1 MNAVASIL
9 QAVRAL
15 GVAPGAPWSSDTR
28 ELVPGA
34 VFVAWP
40 GAARDPR
47 QFVPQALAAGAA
59 AVLVEAEGAQHFA
72 LTDHRVVAVEGL
84 KALAGPLAA
93 QWMDHPSRAVRLLAV
108 TGTNG
113 KTSCALWTA
122 QALNAAGQRCGVIG
136 TLGAGWPDAL
146 HATGFTTPDPVRL
159 QTVLASLRAQGAGW
173 CAIEASS
180 IGLAEHRLDG
190 CAIHAA
196 AFTNLTQDHLDYH
209 GDMAAYAQA
218 KQRLFTWPG
227 LRHAVLNL
235 DDAFAATTL
244 LADCQARGLA
254 VQTAALQSVADWH
267 TEDVVQAASSQRL
280 TLVHH
285 GARHALELPVLG
297 AFNLNNLLLVAALLH
312 TTGLD
317 DAQVLAALR
326 TIRPV
331 PGRMQMLGGE
341 QAPLAVID
349 YAHTPDALDK
359 ALQALRPVTAARKG
373 KLWCVFGA
381 GGDRDARKRP
391 LMAQAAETHADRV
404 VLTSDNPRS
413 EAPGA
418 ILQDLLAGL
427 RQPAQALLVEDRA
440 VAIAQTL
447 AHAAAHDVVLI
458 AGKGHENTQEIAG
471 RKQAFSDAFHA
482 RMALAA
488 RGAGLFTLAE
498 AQSWIGSDAR
508 ILGDAHTAPSSVQTD
523 SRRLTPG
530 ALFVALRGER
540 FDAHDF
546 LPQAA
551 AAGAVAL
558 LVERNPH
565 APASPTLPPEGAHPA
580 LGRPGGGVDGPHA
593 SASPALPL
601 EGVLPTIEVPDS
613 RRALGLLARGW
624 RRQQTL
630 PLIAVTGSNG
640 KTTVTQ
646 MLASILAAWQGE
658 DARLATQGNFN
669 NDVGLPLTLLR
680 LRPQHQAAVVE
691 LGMNHPGEIV
701 WLASLAEP
709 TVALVN
715 NAQREHQE
723 FMHGVEA
730 VARENGAVFAALPPQ
745 GVAVYPADDPQ
756 AAIWDDLAGRHRI
769 LRFAL
774 RQVDAAPSDAE
785 VSGVARYRQGQLR
798 VQLHTP
804 SGHAEVGLQLLG
816 MHNARNALA
825 ATAAAL
831 GAGAPLDAICR
842 GLEAFAPVAGRLVPH
857 RLQLAGGH
865 ALLLIDDSYNANPD
879 SVRAAIDVL
888 AELPG
893 RSLLLLGDM
902 GEVGD
907 NGPAFHAEVGTY
919 AAQRGLA
926 ALWTCGA
933 MTAQAADAARAA
945 GLRDVRHVAEL
956 TALPLQADSLVGFDT
971 VLVKGSRFMRMERA
985 VQAIAALAAG
995 GQGAV
1000 AQEKHHAA

>member
-1 MNAVASIL
+1 MNAAL
-9 QAVRAL
+9 KTADAVLETVRAMGVPPTAAWSTDTRAL
-15 GVAPGAPWSSDTR
+15 GAGD
-28 ELVPGA
+28 

-59 AVLVEAEGAQHFA
+59 AVLIEAEGAQHFGFSDA
-72 LTDHRVVAVEGL
+72 RIVAVEGL
-84 KALAGPLAA
+84 KALAGLLAA
-93 QWMDHPSRAVRLLAV
+93 AWYGHPSEAVRLLAI

-146 HATGFTTPDPVRL
+146 HSTGFTTPDPVRL
-159 QTVLASLRAQGAGW
+159 QAALATLRAQGAVW

-180 IGLAEHRLDG
+180 IGLVEHRLGG

-218 KQRLFTWPG
+218 KQRLFAWPG

-235 DDAFAATTL
+235 DDTFAAQTL
-244 LADCQARGLA
+244 LADCRARGLKVQTTA
-254 VQTAALQSVADWH
+254 LLTMADWHAEDIVQTA
-267 TEDVVQAASSQRL
+267 TGQRL
-280 TLVHH
+280 TVVHDNVRH
-285 GARHALELPVLG
+285 GLELPVLG
-297 AFNLNNLLLVAALLH
+297 AFNLSNLLLVAALLR
-312 TTGLD
+312 TAGLG
-317 DAQVLAALR
+317 DAQILAALR
-326 TIRPV
+326 TVRPA
-331 PGRMQMLGGE
+331 PGRMQLLGG
-341 QAPLAVID
+341 QGTPLAVID

-359 ALQALRPVTAARKG
+359 ALHALRPVAAARKG
-373 KLWCVFGA
+373 KLWCIFGA
-381 GGDRDARKRP
+381 GGDRDTRKRP
-391 LMAQAAETHADRV
+391 LMAQAAETLADRV

-413 EAPGA
+413 EAPHV

-427 RQPAQALLVEDRA
+427 QQPAQALLVQDRA

-471 RKQAFSDAFHA
+471 RKLAFSDAFHA

-488 RGAGLFTLAE
+488 RGAGLFSLSE
-498 AQSWIGSDAR
+498 AQGWIGAGAQV
-508 ILGDAHTAPSSVQTD
+508 IGDAHTAPDSVQTD
-523 SRRLTPG
+523 SRKLTPG

-546 LPQAA
+546 FPQAA
-551 AAGAVAL
+551 ASGAVAL
-558 LVERNPH
+558 LAERDV
-565 APASPTLPPEGAHPA
+565 AASGLAG
-580 LGRPGGGVDGPHA
+580 
-593 SASPALPL
+593 
-601 EGVLPTIEVPDS
+601 IEATDS

-646 MLASILAAWQGE
+646 MLAHVLAAWQGE

-691 LGMNHPGEIV
+691 LGMNHPGEIA

-723 FMHGVEA
+723 FMHSVEA
-730 VARENGAVFAALPPQ
+730 VARENGAVIAALPPQ
-745 GVAVYPADDPQ
+745 GVAVFPADDAQ
-756 AAIWDDLAGRHRI
+756 SAIWADLAQSRRC

-774 RQVDAAPSDAE
+774 RETDAATSDAE
-785 VSGVARYRQGQLR
+785 VSGLAFYRQGQLR
-798 VQLHTP
+798 LQLHTP
-804 SGHAEVGLQLLG
+804 AGHAEVGLQLLG
-816 MHNARNALA
+816 RHNARNALA
-825 ATAAAL
+825 ASAAAL
-831 GAGAPLDAICR
+831 AAGAPLDAICR
-842 GLEAFAPVAGRLVPH
+842 GLEAFSPVAGRLVPR
-857 RLQLAGGH
+857 RLQLPGGNS
-865 ALLLIDDSYNANPD
+865 LLLIDDSYNANPD

-893 RSLLLLGDM
+893 RGLLVLGDM

-907 NGPAFHAEVGTY
+907 NGPAFHAEVGAY
-919 AAQRGLA
+919 AAQRGIA
-926 ALWTCGA
+926 ALWACGDL
-933 MTAQAADAARAA
+933 TAHAAIAARAA
-945 GLRDVRHVAEL
+945 GLAEARHSADL
-956 TALPLQADSLVGFDT
+956 SGLPLQAESLRGFDNM
-971 VLVKGSRFMRMERA
+971 LVKGSRFMRMEQA
-985 VQAIAALAAG
+985 VQTLAALVAG
-995 GQGAV
+995 SQGASS
-1000 AQEKHHAA
+1000 QEAHHAA

>member
-1 MNAVASIL
+1 MTAALHSVAAVLDAL
-9 QAVRAL
+9 RARAVPPAAHWTTDTRAL
-15 GVAPGAPWSSDTR
+15 AAGD
-28 ELVPGA
+28 

-59 AVLVEAEGAQHFA
+59 AVLVEADGAQRFGFA
-72 LTDHRVVAVEGL
+72 DARVVAVRGL

-93 QWMDHPSRAVRLLAV
+93 AWHGHPSQTVRLLAV

-122 QALNAAGQRCGVIG
+122 QALCAAGQRCGVIG

-146 HATGFTTPDPVRL
+146 QPTGFTTPDPVRL
-159 QTVLASLRAQGAGW
+159 QSALATLRDQGARW

-180 IGLAEHRLDG
+180 IGLVEHRLDG
-190 CAIHAA
+190 CAVHAA

-218 KQRLFTWPG
+218 KQRLFAWPG
-227 LRHAVLNL
+227 LRRVVLNR
-235 DDAFAATTL
+235 DDAFAAHTL
-244 LADCQARGLA
+244 LPDCRARGLQ
-254 VQTAALQSVADWH
+254 VQTVSLHTAADWQAQDIAP
-267 TEDVVQAASSQRL
+267 TTTGQRMTVVHA
-280 TLVHH
+280 
-285 GARHALELPVLG
+285 GARHGLELPVLG
-297 AFNLNNLLLVAALLH
+297 AFNLSNLLVVAALLH
-312 TTGLD
+312 TTGLSD
-317 DAQVLAALR
+317 DQILAALR

-331 PGRMQMLGGE
+331 PGRMQMLGGRG
-341 QAPLAVID
+341 APLAVID

-359 ALQALRPVTAARKG
+359 ALQALRPVAAARNG

-381 GGDRDARKRP
+381 GGDRDARKRAP
-391 LMAQAAETHADRV
+391 MAQAVESRADRV

-427 RQPAQALLVEDRA
+427 RQPARALLIADRA

-447 AHAAAHDVVLI
+447 AHATAADVVLI
-458 AGKGHENTQEIAG
+458 AGKGHETTQEIAG
-471 RKQAFSDAFHA
+471 RKLAFNDAFHA
-482 RMALAA
+482 RVALAA
-488 RGAGLFTLAE
+488 RGAGLFTLGE
-498 AQSWIGSDAR
+498 ALGWIGNAAR
-508 ILGDAHTAPSSVQTD
+508 LHGDPDTPVHGVQTD
-523 SRRLTPG
+523 SRTLTPG

-551 AAGAVAL
+551 AAGAAAL
-558 LVERNPH
+558 LGER
-565 APASPTLPPEGAHPA
+565 
-580 LGRPGGGVDGPHA
+580 GVAGSGIA
-593 SASPALPL
+593 
-601 EGVLPTIEVPDS
+601 GIEVPDT

-646 MLASILAAWQGE
+646 MLAAILAAWHGE

-669 NDVGLPLTLLR
+669 NDVGVPLTLLR

-691 LGMNHPGEIV
+691 LGMNHPGEIA

-723 FMHGVEA
+723 FLHGLGA
-730 VARENGAVFAALPPQ
+730 VARENGAVLAALPPH
-745 GVAVYPADDPQ
+745 GVAVFPADEEHSPVW
-756 AAIWDDLAGRHRI
+756 AELAGRRRCV
-769 LRFAL
+769 RFAL
-774 RQVDAAPSDAE
+774 RAGAAARVDAE
-785 VSGVARYRQGQLR
+785 VSGLAFYQHGQLR
-798 VQLHTP
+798 VQMHTP
-804 SGHAEVGLQLLG
+804 AGHADIGLQLLG
-816 MHNARNALA
+816 RHNARNALA

-831 GAGAPLDAICR
+831 AAGAPLDAVCR
-842 GLEAFAPVAGRLVPH
+842 GLESFSPVAGRLVPH
-857 RLQLAGGH
+857 RLQLADRH
-865 ALLLIDDSYNANPD
+865 PLLLIDDSYNANPD

-907 NGPAFHAEVGTY
+907 AGPAFHAEVGAY
-919 AAQRGLA
+919 AAQRGVA
-926 ALWTCGA
+926 ALWVCGA
-933 MTAQAADAARAA
+933 ATAHTAAAARAA
-945 GLRDVRHVAEL
+945 GMADVLHAADP
-956 TALPLQADSLVGFDT
+956 TALPLHAAALRGFDT

-995 GQGAV
+995 DSGASH
-1000 AQEKHHAA
+1000 QEAHHAA

>member
-1 MNAVASIL
+1 MTAALKTVDAVL
-9 QAVRAL
+9 HAVRAL
-15 GVAPGAPWSSDTR
+15 GVPSSAPWSTDSRSLRAGD
-28 ELVPGA
+28 

-47 QFVPQALAAGAA
+47 QFVPQALAMGAA
-59 AVLVEAEGAQHFA
+59 AVLIEAEGAQHFGFSDA
-72 LTDHRVVAVEGL
+72 RILAVQGL
-84 KALAGPLAA
+84 KALAGQLAA
-93 QWMDHPSRAVRLLAV
+93 AWYGHPCEAVRLLAI

-122 QALNAAGQRCGVIG
+122 QALNVAGQRCGVIG
-136 TLGAGWPDAL
+136 TLGAGWPEAL
-146 HATGFTTPDPVRL
+146 HSTGFTTPDPVRL
-159 QTVLASLRAQGAGW
+159 QSLLAALREQGAAW

-180 IGLAEHRLDG
+180 IGLEEHRLDG

-209 GDMAAYAQA
+209 GDMAAYARA

-227 LRHAVLNL
+227 LRHAVLDL
-235 DDAFAATTL
+235 DDAFAANTL
-244 LADCQARGLA
+244 LGDCRARGLD
-254 VQTAALQSVADWH
+254 VQTVALSAQADWQA
-267 TEDVVQAASSQRL
+267 EDIVQTPTGQRL

-285 GARHALELPVLG
+285 GVRHSLELPVLG
-297 AFNLNNLLLVAALLH
+297 AFNLSNLLLVAALLR
-312 TTGLD
+312 TTYLD
-317 DAQVLAALR
+317 DAQILAALR
-326 TIRPV
+326 TVRPV
-331 PGRMQMLGGE
+331 PGRMQMLGG
-341 QAPLAVID
+341 QGAPLAVID

-359 ALQALRPVTAARKG
+359 ALHALRPVAAARKG

-391 LMAQAAETHADRV
+391 LMAQAAEAHADRV

-413 EAPGA
+413 EVPGA

-427 RQPAQALLVEDRA
+427 QQPAQALLMEDRA

-471 RKQAFSDAFHA
+471 RRLAFSDGFHA

-488 RGAGLFTLAE
+488 RGAGLFSLAD
-498 AQSWIGSDAR
+498 AQGWIGAGAR
-508 ILGDAHTAPSSVQTD
+508 LIGDPNTAVGSVQTD
-523 SRRLTPG
+523 SRKLTPG

-551 AAGAVAL
+551 AAGAAAL
-558 LVERNPH
+558 LAEHGV
-565 APASPTLPPEGAHPA
+565 AASGLPGIEG
-580 LGRPGGGVDGPHA
+580 
-593 SASPALPL
+593 
-601 EGVLPTIEVPDS
+601 PDT
-613 RRALGLLARGW
+613 RRALGQLARGW

-691 LGMNHPGEIV
+691 LGMNHPGEIA

-723 FMHGVEA
+723 FMHSVEA
-730 VARENGAVFAALPPQ
+730 VARENGAVIAALPQ
-745 GVAVYPADDPQ
+745 NGVAVFPADDAQ
-756 AAIWDDLAGRHRI
+756 TALWADLAGSRRC

-774 RQVDAAPSDAE
+774 RETDAATVDAE
-785 VSGVARYRQGQLR
+785 VSGVAHYEQGQLR
-798 VQLHTP
+798 LQLHTP
-804 SGHAEVGLQLLG
+804 AGHAEVGLQLLG
-816 MHNARNALA
+816 RHNARNALA

-831 GAGAPLDAICR
+831 AAGAPLDAICR
-842 GLEAFAPVAGRLVPH
+842 GLEAFAPVAGRLVPR
-857 RLQLAGGH
+857 RLQLPAEH
-865 ALLLIDDSYNANPD
+865 QLLLIDDSYNANPD

-893 RSLLLLGDM
+893 RSLLVLGDM

-907 NGPAFHAEVGTY
+907 NGPAFHTEVGAY

-926 ALWTCGA
+926 ALWVCGDLT
-933 MTAQAADAARAA
+933 MHAATAARAA
-945 GLRDVRHVAEL
+945 GLPDVLHSADL
-956 TALPLQADSLVGFDT
+956 TGLPLQADRLHGFDT
-971 VLVKGSRFMRMERA
+971 VLVKGSRFMRTERA
-985 VQAIAALAAG
+985 VQTIAALAASSH
-995 GQGAV
+995 GAPT
-1000 AQEKHHAA
+1000 QEAHHAA

>member
-1 MNAVASIL
+1 MSRALKTVDAVL
-9 QAVRAL
+9 HAVRGLRA
-15 GVAPGAPWSSDTR
+15 APAAQWCADTR
-28 ELVPGA
+28 SLNAGD

-47 QFVPQALAAGAA
+47 QFVAQALAAGAV

-72 LTDHRVVAVEGL
+72 FSDPRILQVEGL
-84 KALAGPLAA
+84 KALAGPAA
-93 QWMDHPSRAVRLLAV
+93 AGWYGHPSKAVRLLAI

-122 QALNAAGQRCGVIG
+122 QALSAAGQRCGLIG

-146 HATGFTTPDPVRL
+146 HTTGFTTPDPVRL
-159 QTVLASLRAQGAGW
+159 QALLATLREQGATW

-180 IGLAEHRLDG
+180 IGLAEYRMDG

-218 KQRLFTWPG
+218 KQRLFAWPG
-227 LRHAVLNL
+227 LRHAVLNV
-235 DDAFAATTL
+235 DDAFAADTL
-244 LADCQARGLA
+244 QADCRHRGLE
-254 VQTAALQSVADWH
+254 VQTAALQAMADWRA
-267 TEDVVQAASSQRL
+267 EDLVQTTTGQRL
-280 TLVHH
+280 ALVH
-285 GARHALELPVLG
+285 GNARHALELPVLG
-297 AFNLNNLLLVAALLH
+297 AFNLSNLLVVAALLH
-312 TTGLD
+312 TTGLNN
-317 DAQVLAALR
+317 AQVIAALR
-326 TIRPV
+326 TVRPV
-331 PGRMQMLGGE
+331 PGRMQILGGLD
-341 QAPLAVID
+341 APLAVID

-359 ALQALRPVTAARKG
+359 ALLALRPVSTARKG

-391 LMAQAAETHADRV
+391 LMAQAAERHADRV

-427 RQPAQALLVEDRA
+427 QQPAQALLLEDRA
-440 VAIAQTL
+440 EAIAQTL
-447 AHAAAHDVVLI
+447 THAAAHDVVLV
-458 AGKGHENTQEIAG
+458 AGKGHENTQDMAG
-471 RKQAFSDAFHA
+471 RRLAFSDVFHA

-498 AQSWIGSDAR
+498 AQSWIGDGAR
-508 ILGDAHTAPSSVQTD
+508 VIGDVQIAPSSLQTD
-523 SRRLTPG
+523 SRKLTSG

-558 LVERNPH
+558 LAEHGVAE
-565 APASPTLPPEGAHPA
+565 SGLPG
-580 LGRPGGGVDGPHA
+580 
-593 SASPALPL
+593 
-601 EGVLPTIEVPDS
+601 IEVADS

-658 DARLATQGNFN
+658 DGRLATQGNFN

-691 LGMNHPGEIV
+691 LGMNHSGEIG
-701 WLASLAEP
+701 WLSGLAEP

-723 FMHGVEA
+723 FMHSVEA
-730 VARENGAVFAALPPQ
+730 VARENGAVLSALPEQ
-745 GVAVYPADDPQ
+745 GVAVFPADDAQ
-756 AAIWDDLAGRHRI
+756 TAIWSALAGNRRT

-774 RQVDAAPSDAE
+774 READTTVVDAE
-785 VSGVARYRQGQLR
+785 VNGLAFYRQGQLR
-798 VQLHTP
+798 LQLHTP
-804 SGHAEVGLQLLG
+804 AGHAEVGLRLLG
-816 MHNARNALA
+816 RHNARNALA
-825 ATAAAL
+825 ASSAAL
-831 GAGAPLDAICR
+831 AAGAPLDAICR
-842 GLEAFAPVAGRLVPH
+842 GLEAFAPVAGRLVPW
-857 RLQLAGGH
+857 RLRLPGGQD
-865 ALLLIDDSYNANPD
+865 LLLIDDSYNANPD
-879 SVRAAIDVL
+879 SARAAIDVL

-907 NGPAFHAEVGTY
+907 NGPAFHAEVGAY

-926 ALWTCGA
+926 ALWVCGD
-933 MTAQAADAARAA
+933 MTAHAAAAAQSA
-945 GLRDVRHVAEL
+945 GLQEVRHASGLME
-956 TALPLQADSLVGFDT
+956 LPLQAEKLRGFDT
-971 VLVKGSRFMRMERA
+971 VLVKGSRFMRTERA
-985 VQAIAALAAG
+985 VQAIAALAASSNG
-995 GQGAV
+995 AQGQEA
-1000 AQEKHHAA
+1000 HHAA

>member
-1 MNAVASIL
+1 MTAAMMTVDAVL

-15 GVAPGAPWSSDTR
+15 GAPPSAPWSTDTR
-28 ELVPGA
+28 TLRPGD

-47 QFVPQALAAGAA
+47 QFVAQALAAGAC
-59 AVLVEAEGAQHFA
+59 AVLIESEGAQHFGFS
-72 LTDHRVVAVEGL
+72 DRRIVAVQGL

-93 QWMDHPSRAVRLLAV
+93 AWYGHPSEAVRLLAI

-122 QALNAAGQRCGVIG
+122 QALNAAGQRCGMIG
-136 TLGAGWPDAL
+136 TLGAGWPEAL
-146 HATGFTTPDPVRL
+146 HSTGFTTPDPVRL
-159 QTVLASLRAQGAGW
+159 QAVLATLRAQGAGW

-180 IGLAEHRLDG
+180 IGLDEHRLDG

-209 GDMAAYAQA
+209 GGMAAYAQA
-218 KQRLFTWPG
+218 KQRLFFWPG

-235 DDAFAATTL
+235 DDAFAANTL
-244 LADCQARGLA
+244 LADCRARGLSL
-254 VQTAALQSVADWH
+254 QTAALQAAADWRA
-267 TEDVVQAASSQRL
+267 EDIVQTAAGQRL

-285 GARHALELPVLG
+285 NARHALELPVLG
-297 AFNLNNLLLVAALLH
+297 AFNLSNLLLVAALLR
-312 TTGLD
+312 TAGLD
-317 DAQVLAALR
+317 DAQILAVLR
-326 TIRPV
+326 TVRPV
-331 PGRMQMLGGE
+331 PGRMQMLGG
-341 QAPLAVID
+341 QGAPLAVID

-359 ALQALRPVTAARKG
+359 ALHALRPVATARKG

-391 LMAQAAETHADRV
+391 LMAQAAETRADRV

-427 RQPAQALLVEDRA
+427 QQPAQVLLIEDRA
-440 VAIAQTL
+440 AAIAQTL

-471 RKQAFSDAFHA
+471 RRLVFSDVFHA
-482 RMALAA
+482 RMAMAA
-488 RGAGLFTLAE
+488 RGAGLFSLAE
-498 AQSWIGSDAR
+498 AQGWIGAGAQV
-508 ILGDAHTAPSSVQTD
+508 IGDPNTAVDSVQTD
-523 SRRLTPG
+523 SRKLTPG

-558 LVERNPH
+558 LAEKGLAV
-565 APASPTLPPEGAHPA
+565 SGLPG
-580 LGRPGGGVDGPHA
+580 
-593 SASPALPL
+593 
-601 EGVLPTIEVPDS
+601 IEVADT

-624 RRQQTL
+624 RRQQAL

-646 MLASILAAWQGE
+646 MLASILAAWQG
-658 DARLATQGNFN
+658 DHARLATQGNFN
-669 NDVGLPLTLLR
+669 NEVGLPLTLLR

-691 LGMNHPGEIV
+691 LGMNHPGEIA

-723 FMHGVEA
+723 FMHSVEA
-730 VARENGAVFAALPPQ
+730 VARENGAVISALPQQ
-745 GVAVYPADDPQ
+745 GVAAFPADDAQ
-756 AAIWDDLAGRHRI
+756 AAVWAGLAGSRRA

-774 RQVDAAPSDAE
+774 REAGAATVEAE
-785 VSGVARYRQGQLR
+785 VSGVASYQQGQLHL
-798 VQLHTP
+798 QLHTP
-804 SGHAEVGLQLLG
+804 AGHAQVSLQLLG
-816 MHNARNALA
+816 RHNARNALA
-825 ATAAAL
+825 AAAAAL

-842 GLEAFAPVAGRLVPH
+842 GLEAFSPVAGRMAPR
-857 RLQLAGGH
+857 RLPLPDGH
-865 ALLLIDDSYNANPD
+865 NLLLIDDSYNANPD

-893 RSLLLLGDM
+893 RSLLVLGDM

-907 NGPAFHAEVGTY
+907 NGAAFHTEVGAY
-919 AAQRGLA
+919 AAQCGVA
-926 ALWTCGA
+926 ALWVCGEMSGHA
-933 MTAQAADAARAA
+933 AAAAQAAGLQDVLHAASAA
-945 GLRDVRHVAEL
+945 Q
-956 TALPLQADSLVGFDT
+956 LPLQAATLRGFDT

-985 VQAIAALAAG
+985 VQAIATLAAAG
-995 GQGAV
+995 NG
-1000 AQEKHHAA
+1000 AQEQEAHHAA